1 MMLICTMLSPLTAIS
16 PIDGRYHNK
25 VNELAPYFSEYGL
38 FKYRVWVE
46 IEYFISLSKLGLKPF
61 PEISE
66 ENQTFLRTIYQNFNE
81 EGANQIKEI
90 EKTTNHDVKAVEYFI
105 KNKLKGT
112 SIEPF
117 SEFVHFGL
125 TSQDINNTAVPFSL
139 QLGIDEVLIPTIKNS
154 LEQIESFAKE
164 WKKVPLLSRTHGQA
178 ATPTTVGK
186 EFAVFAERI
195 RIPLETLIHTPISA
209 TFGGA
214 TGAFN
219 AHRLAFPDV
228 NWPEFGDQL
237 VNELGLVRSYPTTQI
252 DHYDQL
258 AAVFD
263 ALRRINIILMDFAKD
278 VWQYISMDFFKQK
291 IVAGEVGSSA
301 MPHKVNPID
310 FENAEGNLGIANALF
325 DHLSNKLPI
334 SRLQRDLTDSTV
346 LRNIGVPLSH
356 TLIALKSLN
365 KGMGK
370 LILNEEAIHAD
381 LNKNWAVVAEAIQTI
396 LRREKVEGAYELLKD
411 LTRTNDGINEQSIAA
426 FVAKLNVSDAV
437 KMEISKITP
446 FNYLGYASE

>member
-1 MMLICTMLSPLTAIS
+1 MLICTMLSPLSAIS

-38 FKYRVWVE
+38 FKYRVWIE
-46 IEYFISLSKLGLKPF
+46 IEYFISLSQLELKPF
-61 PEISE
+61 PLLSE
-66 ENQTFLRTIYQNFNE
+66 ENQTFLRAIYQNFNE
-81 EGANQIKEI
+81 KDAQEIKEI

-112 SIEPF
+112 PIETY

-139 QLGIDEVLIPTIKNS
+139 QLGIDEVITPAIKNV
-154 LEQIESFAKE
+154 LEKIISFADE
-164 WKKVPLLSRTHGQA
+164 WKSIPLLSRTHGQA

-195 RIPLETLIHTPISA
+195 QIQLETLINTPISA
-209 TFGGA
+209 KFGGA

-237 VNELGLVRSYPTTQI
+237 VNDLGLVRSYPTTQI

-278 VWQYISMDFFKQK
+278 IWQYISMDFFKQK

-310 FENAEGNLGIANALF
+310 FENAEGNMGIANALY

-370 LILNEEAIHAD
+370 LILNNEAIHAD
-381 LNKNWAVVAEAIQTI
+381 LDKNWAVVAEAIQTI

-411 LTRTNDGINEQSIAA
+411 LTRTHNGINEQSISA
-426 FVAKLNVSDAV
+426 FVEKLAVSDAV
-437 KMEISKITP
+437 KIEISKITP
-446 FNYLGYASE
+446 FNYLGYAGE

>member
-1 MMLICTMLSPLTAIS
+1 MLSPLSAIS
-16 PIDGRYHNK
+16 PIDGRYRGK
-25 VNELAPYFSEYGL
+25 VSELAPYFSEYGL
-38 FKYRVWVE
+38 FKYRVWIEV
-46 IEYFISLSKLGLKPF
+46 EYFIALSKLDLVQF
-61 PEISE
+61 PRISEQNEQMLRNLYLHFSE
-66 ENQTFLRTIYQNFNE
+66 ENAQE
-81 EGANQIKEI
+81 IKDI

-105 KNKLKGT
+105 KNTLKG
-112 SIEPF
+112 SELEEF

-125 TSQDINNTAVPFSL
+125 TSQDVNNTSIPFSL
-139 QLGIDEVLIPTIKNS
+139 QLGIDEVMIPGYKNI
-154 LEQIESFAKE
+154 LEKIASFAHQ
-164 WKKVPLLSRTHGQA
+164 WKDIPLLSRTHGQA

-195 RIPLETLIHTPISA
+195 RVQLDTLIETPISA
-209 TFGGA
+209 KFGGA

-219 AHRLAFPDV
+219 AHRLAFPNVD
-228 NWPEFGDQL
+228 WPEFGDRL
-237 VNELGLVRSYPTTQI
+237 VADLGLVRSYPTTQI

-263 ALRRINIILMDFAKD
+263 ALRRLNIILMDFAKD
-278 VWQYISMDFFKQK
+278 IWQYISMDFFKQK

-310 FENAEGNLGIANALF
+310 FENAEGNLGIANALL

-346 LRNIGVPLSH
+346 LRNVGVPLSH
-356 TLIALKSLN
+356 ILIALKSLE

-370 LILNEEAIHAD
+370 LILNDEAIQAD
-381 LNKNWAVVAEAIQTI
+381 LNNNWAVTAEAIQTI
-396 LRREKVEGAYELLKD
+396 LRREKVVGAYELLKD

-426 FVAKLNVSDAV
+426 FVEKLDVSETV
-437 KMEISKITP
+437 KAEIRNISP

>member
-1 MMLICTMLSPLTAIS
+1 MLSQLSAIS
-16 PIDGRYHNK
+16 PIDGRYRSK
-25 VNELAPYFSEYGL
+25 VQELAPYFSEYGL

-46 IEYFISLSKLGLKPF
+46 IEYFIALSQLDLEQFPSISSTDDDFLKGLYLNF
-61 PEISE
+61 SE
-66 ENQTFLRTIYQNFNE
+66 ADAQ
-81 EGANQIKEI
+81 QIKDI

-105 KNKLKGT
+105 KEKLKGT
-112 SIEPF
+112 KLQEY

-125 TSQDINNTAVPFSL
+125 TSQDVNNTAIPFSL
-139 QLGIDEVLIPTIKNS
+139 QLGIDEVIIPNIKNIQEKITAFA
-154 LEQIESFAKE
+154 EQWISI
-164 WKKVPLLSRTHGQA
+164 PLLSRTHGQA

-195 RIPLETLIHTPISA
+195 RVQLDTLIETPISA
-209 TFGGA
+209 KFGGA

-219 AHRLAFPDV
+219 AHRLAFPQI
-228 NWPEFGDQL
+228 NWPEFGDKL
-237 VNELGLVRSYPTTQI
+237 VADLGLTRSYPTTQI

-263 ALRRINIILMDFAKD
+263 AMRRINVILMDFAKD
-278 VWQYISMDFFKQK
+278 IWQYVSMDFFKQK

-310 FENAEGNLGIANALF
+310 FENAEGNLGIANALL

-346 LRNIGVPLSH
+346 LRNVGVPLSH
-356 TLIALKSLN
+356 ILIALKSLD

-370 LILNEEAIHAD
+370 LILNEKAIHAD
-381 LNKNWAVVAEAIQTI
+381 LDRNWAVTAEAIQTI
-396 LRREKVEGAYELLKD
+396 LRREKIEGAYELLKD
-411 LTRTNDGINEQSIAA
+411 LTRTNDGINAESIAT
-426 FVAKLNVSDAV
+426 FVTKLDVSTAV
-437 KMEISKITP
+437 KIEISNITP
-446 FNYLGYASE
+446 FNYLGYAAE

>member
-1 MMLICTMLSPLTAIS
+1 MLICTMLSPLSAIS

-38 FKYRVWVE
+38 FKYRVWIE
-46 IEYFISLSKLGLKPF
+46 IEYFISLSQLELKPF
-61 PEISE
+61 PLLSE
-66 ENQTFLRTIYQNFNE
+66 ENQTFLRAIYQNFTE
-81 EGANQIKEI
+81 EDAQEIKEI

-112 SIEPF
+112 PIEPY
-117 SEFVHFGL
+117 SEFIHFGL

-139 QLGIDEVLIPTIKNS
+139 QLGIDEVIIPAIKNV
-154 LEQIESFAKE
+154 LEKIVSFADE
-164 WKKVPLLSRTHGQA
+164 WKSIPLLSRTHGQA

-195 RIPLETLIHTPISA
+195 QIQLETLINTPISA
-209 TFGGA
+209 KFGGA

-228 NWPEFGDQL
+228 NWPDFGDQL
-237 VNELGLVRSYPTTQI
+237 VNDLGLVRSYPTTQI

-278 VWQYISMDFFKQK
+278 IWQYISMDFFKQK

-310 FENAEGNLGIANALF
+310 FENAEGNMGIANALY

-370 LILNEEAIHAD
+370 LILNNEAIHAD
-381 LNKNWAVVAEAIQTI
+381 LDKNWAVVAEAIQTI

-411 LTRTNDGINEQSIAA
+411 LTRTHNGINEQSISA
-426 FVAKLNVSDAV
+426 FVEKLAVSDAV
-437 KMEISKITP
+437 RMEISKITP
-446 FNYLGYASE
+446 FNYIGYAGE

>member
-1 MMLICTMLSPLTAIS
+1 MLSPLSAIS

-38 FKYRVWVE
+38 FKYRVWIE
-46 IEYFISLSKLGLKPF
+46 IEYFISLSQLELKPF
-61 PEISE
+61 NLLSE
-66 ENQTFLRTIYQNFNE
+66 ENQTFLRAIYQNFNE
-81 EGANQIKEI
+81 KDAHEIKEI

-112 SIEPF
+112 PIETY

-139 QLGIDEVLIPTIKNS
+139 QLGIDEVITPAIKNV
-154 LEQIESFAKE
+154 LEKIISFADE
-164 WKKVPLLSRTHGQA
+164 WKSIHLLSRTHGQA

-195 RIPLETLIHTPISA
+195 QIQLETLINTPISA
-209 TFGGA
+209 KFGGA

-237 VNELGLVRSYPTTQI
+237 VNDLGLVRSYPTTQI

-263 ALRRINIILMDFAKD
+263 ALRRINIILIDFAKD
-278 VWQYISMDFFKQK
+278 IWQYISMDFFKQK

-310 FENAEGNLGIANALF
+310 FENAEGNMGIANALY

-370 LILNEEAIHAD
+370 LILNNEAIHAD
-381 LNKNWAVVAEAIQTI
+381 LDKNWAVVAEAIQTI

-411 LTRTNDGINEQSIAA
+411 LTRTHNGINEQSISA
-426 FVAKLNVSDAV
+426 FVEKLAVSDAV
-437 KMEISKITP
+437 KIEISKITP
-446 FNYLGYASE
+446 FNYLGYAGE

>member
-1 MMLICTMLSPLTAIS
+1 MLSQLSAIS
-16 PIDGRYHNK
+16 PIDGRYRSK
-25 VNELAPYFSEYGL
+25 VQELAPYFSEYGL

-46 IEYFISLSKLGLKPF
+46 IEYFIALSQLDLEQFPSISSTDTDFLKGLYLNF
-61 PEISE
+61 SE
-66 ENQTFLRTIYQNFNE
+66 ADAQ
-81 EGANQIKEI
+81 QIKDI

-105 KNKLKGT
+105 KEKLKGT
-112 SIEPF
+112 KLEEY

-125 TSQDINNTAVPFSL
+125 TSQDVNNTAIPFSL
-139 QLGIDEVLIPTIKNS
+139 QLGIDEVIIPNIKNIQEKITAFA
-154 LEQIESFAKE
+154 EQ
-164 WKKVPLLSRTHGQA
+164 WKSIPLLSRTHGQA

-195 RIPLETLIHTPISA
+195 RVQLDTLIETPISA
-209 TFGGA
+209 KFGGA

-219 AHRLAFPDV
+219 AHRLAFPQI
-228 NWPEFGDQL
+228 NWPEFGDKL
-237 VNELGLVRSYPTTQI
+237 VADLGLIRSYPTTQI

-263 ALRRINIILMDFAKD
+263 AMRRINVILMDFAKD
-278 VWQYISMDFFKQK
+278 IWQYVSMDFFKQK

-310 FENAEGNLGIANALF
+310 FENAEGNLGIANALL

-346 LRNIGVPLSH
+346 LRNVGVPLSH
-356 TLIALKSLN
+356 ILIALKSLD

-370 LILNEEAIHAD
+370 LILNEKAIHAD
-381 LNKNWAVVAEAIQTI
+381 LDRNWAVTAEAIQTI
-396 LRREKVEGAYELLKD
+396 LRREKIEGAYELLKD
-411 LTRTNDGINEQSIAA
+411 LTRTNDGINAESIAT
-426 FVAKLNVSDAV
+426 FVTKLDVSNAV
-437 KMEISKITP
+437 KIEISNITP
-446 FNYLGYASE
+446 FNYLGYAAE

>member
-1 MMLICTMLSPLTAIS
+1 MLSQLSAIS
-16 PIDGRYHNK
+16 PIDGRYRSK
-25 VNELAPYFSEYGL
+25 VQELAPYFSEYGL

-46 IEYFISLSKLGLKPF
+46 IEYFIALSQLDLEQFPSISSTDTDFLQGLYLNF
-61 PEISE
+61 SE
-66 ENQTFLRTIYQNFNE
+66 ADAQ
-81 EGANQIKEI
+81 QIKDI

-105 KNKLKGT
+105 KEKLKGT
-112 SIEPF
+112 TLEEY

-125 TSQDINNTAVPFSL
+125 TSQDVNNTAIPFSL
-139 QLGIDEVLIPTIKNS
+139 QLGIDEVIIPNIKNIQEKINAFA
-154 LEQIESFAKE
+154 EQ
-164 WKKVPLLSRTHGQA
+164 WKNIPLLSRTHGQA

-195 RIPLETLIHTPISA
+195 RVQLDTLIETPISA
-209 TFGGA
+209 KFGGA

-219 AHRLAFPDV
+219 AHRLAFPQI
-228 NWPEFGDQL
+228 NWPEFGDKL
-237 VNELGLVRSYPTTQI
+237 VADLGLIRSYPTTQI

-263 ALRRINIILMDFAKD
+263 AMRRINVILMDFAKD
-278 VWQYISMDFFKQK
+278 IWQYVSMDFFKQK

-310 FENAEGNLGIANALF
+310 FENAEGNLGIANALL

-346 LRNIGVPLSH
+346 LRNVGVPLSH
-356 TLIALKSLN
+356 ILIALKSLD

-370 LILNEEAIHAD
+370 LILNEKAIHAD
-381 LNKNWAVVAEAIQTI
+381 LDRNWAVTAEAIQTI
-396 LRREKVEGAYELLKD
+396 LRREKIEGAYELLKD
-411 LTRTNDGINEQSIAA
+411 LTRTNDGINAESIAA
-426 FVAKLNVSDAV
+426 FVTKLDVSNAV
-437 KMEISKITP
+437 KMEISNITP
-446 FNYLGYASE
+446 FNYLGYAAE

>member
-1 MMLICTMLSPLTAIS
+1 MLSQLSAIS
-16 PIDGRYHNK
+16 PIDGRYRSK
-25 VNELAPYFSEYGL
+25 VQELAPYFSEYGL

-46 IEYFISLSKLGLKPF
+46 IEYFIALSQLDLEQFPSISSPDTDFLKGLYLNF
-61 PEISE
+61 SE
-66 ENQTFLRTIYQNFNE
+66 ADAQ
-81 EGANQIKEI
+81 QIKDI

-105 KNKLKGT
+105 KEKLKGT
-112 SIEPF
+112 NLEEY

-125 TSQDINNTAVPFSL
+125 TSQDVNNTAIPFSL
-139 QLGIDEVLIPTIKNS
+139 QLGIDEVIIPNIKNIQEKITAFA
-154 LEQIESFAKE
+154 EQWISI
-164 WKKVPLLSRTHGQA
+164 PLLSRTHGQA

-195 RIPLETLIHTPISA
+195 RVQLDTLIETPISA
-209 TFGGA
+209 KFGGA

-219 AHRLAFPDV
+219 AHRLAFPQI
-228 NWPEFGDQL
+228 NWPEFGDKL
-237 VNELGLVRSYPTTQI
+237 VADLGLTRSYPTTQI

-263 ALRRINIILMDFAKD
+263 AMRRINVILMDFAKD
-278 VWQYISMDFFKQK
+278 IWQYVSMDFFKQK

-310 FENAEGNLGIANALF
+310 FENAEGNLGIANALL

-346 LRNIGVPLSH
+346 LRNVGVPLSH
-356 TLIALKSLN
+356 ILIALKSLD

-370 LILNEEAIHAD
+370 LILNEKAIHAD
-381 LNKNWAVVAEAIQTI
+381 LDRNWAVTAEAIQTI
-396 LRREKVEGAYELLKD
+396 LRREKIEGAYELLKD
-411 LTRTNDGINEQSIAA
+411 LTRTNDGINAESIAT
-426 FVAKLNVSDAV
+426 FVTKLDVSTAV
-437 KMEISKITP
+437 KIEISNITP
-446 FNYLGYASE
+446 FNYLGYAAE

>member
-1 MMLICTMLSPLTAIS
+1 MLSQLSAIS
-16 PIDGRYHNK
+16 PIDGRYRSK
-25 VNELAPYFSEYGL
+25 VQELAPYFSEYGL

-46 IEYFISLSKLGLKPF
+46 IEYFIALSQLDLEQFPSISSTDDDFLKGLYLNF
-61 PEISE
+61 SE
-66 ENQTFLRTIYQNFNE
+66 ADAQ
-81 EGANQIKEI
+81 QIKDI

-105 KNKLKGT
+105 KEKLKGT
-112 SIEPF
+112 NLEEY

-125 TSQDINNTAVPFSL
+125 TSQDVNNTAIPFSL
-139 QLGIDEVLIPTIKNS
+139 QLGIDEVIIPNIKNIQEKITAFA
-154 LEQIESFAKE
+154 EQWISI
-164 WKKVPLLSRTHGQA
+164 PLLSRTHGQA

-195 RIPLETLIHTPISA
+195 RVQLDTLIETPISA
-209 TFGGA
+209 KFGGA

-219 AHRLAFPDV
+219 AHRLAFPQI
-228 NWPEFGDQL
+228 NWPEFGDKL
-237 VNELGLVRSYPTTQI
+237 VADLGLTRSYPTTQI

-263 ALRRINIILMDFAKD
+263 AMRRINVILMDFAKD
-278 VWQYISMDFFKQK
+278 IWQYVSMDFFKQK

-310 FENAEGNLGIANALF
+310 FENAEGNLGIANALL

-346 LRNIGVPLSH
+346 LRNVGVPLSH
-356 TLIALKSLN
+356 ILIALKSLD

-370 LILNEEAIHAD
+370 LILNEKAIHAD
-381 LNKNWAVVAEAIQTI
+381 LDRNWAVTAEAIQTI
-396 LRREKVEGAYELLKD
+396 LRREKIEGAYELLKD
-411 LTRTNDGINEQSIAA
+411 LTRTNDGINAESIAT
-426 FVAKLNVSDAV
+426 FVTKLDVSTAV
-437 KMEISKITP
+437 KIEISNITP
-446 FNYLGYASE
+446 FNYLGYAAE

>member
-1 MMLICTMLSPLTAIS
+1 
-16 PIDGRYHNK
+16 RYRSK
-25 VNELAPYFSEYGL
+25 VQELAPYFSEYGL

-46 IEYFISLSKLGLKPF
+46 IEYFIALSQLDLEQFPSISSTDDDFLKGLYLNF
-61 PEISE
+61 SE
-66 ENQTFLRTIYQNFNE
+66 ADAQ
-81 EGANQIKEI
+81 QIKDI

-105 KNKLKGT
+105 KEKLKGT
-112 SIEPF
+112 NLEEY

-125 TSQDINNTAVPFSL
+125 TSQDVNNTAIPFSL
-139 QLGIDEVLIPTIKNS
+139 QLGIDEVIIPNIKNIQEKITAFA
-154 LEQIESFAKE
+154 EQWISI
-164 WKKVPLLSRTHGQA
+164 PLLSRTHGQA

-195 RIPLETLIHTPISA
+195 RVQLDTLIETPISA
-209 TFGGA
+209 KFGGA

-219 AHRLAFPDV
+219 AHRLAFPQI
-228 NWPEFGDQL
+228 NWPEFGDKL
-237 VNELGLVRSYPTTQI
+237 VADLGLTRSYPTTQI

-263 ALRRINIILMDFAKD
+263 AMRRINVILMDFAKD
-278 VWQYISMDFFKQK
+278 IWQYVSMDFFKQK

-310 FENAEGNLGIANALF
+310 FENAEGNLGIANALL

-346 LRNIGVPLSH
+346 LRNVGVPLSH
-356 TLIALKSLN
+356 ILIALKSLD

-370 LILNEEAIHAD
+370 LILNEKAIHAD
-381 LNKNWAVVAEAIQTI
+381 LDRNWAVTAEAIQTI
-396 LRREKVEGAYELLKD
+396 LRREKIEGAYELLKD
-411 LTRTNDGINEQSIAA
+411 LTRTNDGINAESIAT
-426 FVAKLNVSDAV
+426 FVTKLDVSTAV
-437 KMEISKITP
+437 KIEISNITP
-446 FNYLGYASE
+446 FNYLGYAAE

>member
-1 MMLICTMLSPLTAIS
+1 MMLICTMLSPLSAIS

-38 FKYRVWVE
+38 FKYRVWIE
-46 IEYFISLSKLGLKPF
+46 IEYFISLSQLELKPF
-61 PEISE
+61 NLLSE
-66 ENQTFLRTIYQNFNE
+66 ENQTFLRAIYQNFNE
-81 EGANQIKEI
+81 KDAHEIKEI

-112 SIEPF
+112 QIETY

-139 QLGIDEVLIPTIKNS
+139 QLGIDEVITPAIKNV
-154 LEQIESFAKE
+154 LEKIISFADE
-164 WKKVPLLSRTHGQA
+164 WKSIPLLSRTHGQA

-195 RIPLETLIHTPISA
+195 QIQLETLINTPISA
-209 TFGGA
+209 KFGGA

-237 VNELGLVRSYPTTQI
+237 VNDLGLVRSYPTTQI

-263 ALRRINIILMDFAKD
+263 ALRRINIILIDFAKD
-278 VWQYISMDFFKQK
+278 IWQYISMDFFKQK

-310 FENAEGNLGIANALF
+310 FENAEGNMGIANALY

-370 LILNEEAIHAD
+370 LILNNEAIHAD
-381 LNKNWAVVAEAIQTI
+381 LDKNWAVVAEAIQTI

-411 LTRTNDGINEQSIAA
+411 LTRTHNGINEQSISA
-426 FVAKLNVSDAV
+426 FVEKLAVSDAV
-437 KMEISKITP
+437 KIEISKITP
-446 FNYLGYASE
+446 FNYLGYAGE

>member
-1 MMLICTMLSPLTAIS
+1 MLSQLSAIS
-16 PIDGRYHNK
+16 PIDGRYRSK
-25 VNELAPYFSEYGL
+25 VQELAPYFSEYGL

-46 IEYFISLSKLGLKPF
+46 IEYFIALSQLDLEQFPSISSTDDDFLKGLYLNF
-61 PEISE
+61 SE
-66 ENQTFLRTIYQNFNE
+66 ADAQ
-81 EGANQIKEI
+81 QIKDI

-105 KNKLKGT
+105 KEKLKGT
-112 SIEPF
+112 KLEEY

-125 TSQDINNTAVPFSL
+125 TSQDVNNTAIPFSM
-139 QLGIDEVLIPTIKNS
+139 QLGIDEVIIPNIKNIQEKITAFA
-154 LEQIESFAKE
+154 EQ
-164 WKKVPLLSRTHGQA
+164 WKSIPLLSRTHGQA

-195 RIPLETLIHTPISA
+195 RVQLDTLIETPISA
-209 TFGGA
+209 KFGGA

-219 AHRLAFPDV
+219 AHRLAFPQI
-228 NWPEFGDQL
+228 NWPEFGDKL
-237 VNELGLVRSYPTTQI
+237 VADLGLTRSYPTTQI

-263 ALRRINIILMDFAKD
+263 AMRRINVILMDFAKD
-278 VWQYISMDFFKQK
+278 IWQYVSMDFFKQK

-310 FENAEGNLGIANALF
+310 FENAEGNLGIANALL

-346 LRNIGVPLSH
+346 LRNVGVPLSH
-356 TLIALKSLN
+356 ILIALKSLD

-370 LILNEEAIHAD
+370 LILNEKAIHAD
-381 LNKNWAVVAEAIQTI
+381 LDRNWAVTAEAIQTI
-396 LRREKVEGAYELLKD
+396 LRREKIEGAYELLKD
-411 LTRTNDGINEQSIAA
+411 LTRTNDGINAESIAT
-426 FVAKLNVSDAV
+426 FVTKLDVSNAV
-437 KMEISKITP
+437 KIEISNITP
-446 FNYLGYASE
+446 FNYLGYAAE

>member
-1 MMLICTMLSPLTAIS
+1 MLSQLSAIS
-16 PIDGRYHNK
+16 PIDGRYRSK
-25 VNELAPYFSEYGL
+25 VQELAPYFSEYGL

-46 IEYFISLSKLGLKPF
+46 IEYFIALSQLDLEQFPSISSKDDDFLKGLYLNF
-61 PEISE
+61 SE
-66 ENQTFLRTIYQNFNE
+66 ADAQ
-81 EGANQIKEI
+81 QIKDI

-105 KNKLKGT
+105 KEKLKGT
-112 SIEPF
+112 KLEEY

-125 TSQDINNTAVPFSL
+125 TSQDVNNTAIPFSM
-139 QLGIDEVLIPTIKNS
+139 QLGIDEVIIPNIKNIQEKITAFA
-154 LEQIESFAKE
+154 EQ
-164 WKKVPLLSRTHGQA
+164 WKSIPLLSRTHGQA

-195 RIPLETLIHTPISA
+195 RVQLDTLIETPISA
-209 TFGGA
+209 KFGGA

-219 AHRLAFPDV
+219 AHRLAFPQI
-228 NWPEFGDQL
+228 NWPEFGDKL
-237 VNELGLVRSYPTTQI
+237 VADLGLIRSYPTTQI

-263 ALRRINIILMDFAKD
+263 AMRRINVILMDFAKD
-278 VWQYISMDFFKQK
+278 IWQYVSMDFFKQK

-310 FENAEGNLGIANALF
+310 FENAEGNLGIANALL

-346 LRNIGVPLSH
+346 LRNVGVPLSH
-356 TLIALKSLN
+356 ILIALKSLD

-370 LILNEEAIHAD
+370 LILNEKAIHAD
-381 LNKNWAVVAEAIQTI
+381 LDRNWAVTAEAIQTI
-396 LRREKVEGAYELLKD
+396 LRREKIEGAYELLKD
-411 LTRTNDGINEQSIAA
+411 LTRTNDGINAESIAT
-426 FVAKLNVSDAV
+426 FVTKLDVSNAV
-437 KMEISKITP
+437 KTEISNITP
-446 FNYLGYASE
+446 FNYLGYAAE